1 MPWDSVLKLFCG
13 KKVLAGPINTTWDPL
28 NNKNAESEKRKMR
41 FPNPALV
48 SGEVPTCLKLWW
60 RWCYPD
66 SQLMVYYFLKF
77 TFCSMLVIV
86 KLTTQPLKKL
96 PNLRSWP
103 IDYVVKETITQN
115 LNFDIVKETI
125 TKTHLYI

>member
-1 MPWDSVLKLFCG
+1 
-13 KKVLAGPINTTWDPL
+13 
-28 NNKNAESEKRKMR
+28 
-41 FPNPALV
+41 
-48 SGEVPTCLKLWW
+48 
-60 RWCYPD
+60 
-66 SQLMVYYFLKF
+66 
-77 TFCSMLVIV
+77 MLVIV